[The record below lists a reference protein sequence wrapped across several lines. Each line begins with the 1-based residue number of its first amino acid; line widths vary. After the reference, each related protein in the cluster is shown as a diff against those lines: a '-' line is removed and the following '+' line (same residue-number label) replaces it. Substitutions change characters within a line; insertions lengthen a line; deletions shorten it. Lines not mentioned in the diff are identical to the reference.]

1 MAGLMLVFMAIAIFY
16 MRLQQIRVAD
26 IKVICEEYIEVR
38 KNLADE
44 IESSLGTDL
53 KEWNAHFDKGDL
65 SVTFENTGRS
75 YFESGS
81 DRPKRQFVGI
91 IDDFF
96 PKYLTVLKNH
106 KAGIKEIRIEG
117 HTDRSWRK
125 GDDAYI
131 GNMGLSQRRAK
142 TVLAQIKKLDA
153 VKDNWHWLEPVMT
166 ANGLSFSQ
174 PVMSTTHPDEPDYAA
189 SRRVVFKLRTDAAQQ
204 LDEVC
209 TRLDGIR

>member
-1 MAGLMLVFMAIAIFY
+1 
-16 MRLQQIRVAD
+16 
-26 IKVICEEYIEVR
+26 
-38 KNLADE
+38 
-44 IESSLGTDL
+44 
-53 KEWNAHFDKGDL
+53 
-65 SVTFENTGRS
+65 
-75 YFESGS
+75 
-81 DRPKRQFVGI
+81 
-91 IDDFF
+91 
-96 PKYLTVLKNH
+96 
-106 KAGIKEIRIEG
+106 
-117 HTDRSWRK
+117 
-125 GDDAYI
+125 
-131 GNMGLSQRRAK
+131 MGLSQRRAK